1 MKRFPVVAAIVVIA
15 AVALMIRLGFWQLER
30 ANEKAGLLARF
41 SMAGSQAEIAFPAV
55 SSDDALLFRKAAGFC
70 LEPVSETVTAGR
82 NTAGNS
88 GWRHIT
94 ACRTGAE
101 GPGMVVDIGWSADF
115 KTRSNWKGG
124 AVSGTIAPQP
134 DHRSLISMVMGKASW
149 PGIMLVAAT
158 PAPGLQPSA
167 APDLNEIPNNHMAYA
182 VQWFLFAGIA
192 ALIFGIA
199 LFRRGKN

>member
-1 MKRFPVVAAIVVIA
+1 MKRIPILATLIVIA

-30 ANEKAGLLARF
+30 ADEKAELLARF
-41 SMAGSQAEIAFPAV
+41 SIAGSKAEIAFPAI
-55 SSDDALLFRKAAGFC
+55 SSDDTLLFRKAAGFC
-70 LEPVSETVTAGR
+70 LEPVSEIVTAGR
-82 NTAGNS
+82 NTLGQS

-115 KTRSNWKGG
+115 KTRSGWKGG
-124 AVSGTIAPQP
+124 TVRGTIAPKP
-134 DHRSLISMVMGKASW
+134 DHRSLISMVMGKAAS
-149 PGIMLVAAT
+149 PGIMLVATT
-158 PAPGLQPSA
+158 PAPRLKPSA
-167 APDLNEIPNNHMAYA
+167 PPDLNEIPNNHLAYA

-199 LFRRGKN
+199 LYRRRKI